1 MTKCVDCLY
10 YNEDKETGFGTCT
23 CTKFEDMPCE
33 VGNEVI
39 EDGKLTIITHV
50 KDTKEV
56 ILETVL
62 DMVDVDDDDEVNSE
76 IIEYMAAVYGAKEI
90 SLIDNPQYQKYQDY
104 NGMFFR
110 NKDNYFEVTFD
121 IDNRNNCHVF
131 VGNF

>member
-1 MTKCVDCLY
+1 MENNL
-10 YNEDKETGFGTCT
+10 N
-23 CTKFEDMPCE
+23 
-33 VGNEVI
+33 
-39 EDGKLTIITHV
+39 IIVHV

-62 DMVDVDDDDEVNSE
+62 DAVNVNNDDAVNNEV
-76 IIEYMAAVYGAKEI
+76 IEYMGAVYGAKEI

-104 NGMFFR
+104 NGMFFV

-121 IDNRNNCHVF
+121 IDNRNDCHVF

>member
-1 MTKCVDCLY
+1 MKSNL
-10 YNEDKETGFGTCT
+10 N
-23 CTKFEDMPCE
+23 
-33 VGNEVI
+33 
-39 EDGKLTIITHV
+39 IIVHV

-62 DMVDVDDDDEVNSE
+62 DAVNVDDDDAVNNEVV
-76 IIEYMAAVYGAKEI
+76 EYMGAVYGAKEV

-104 NGMFFR
+104 NGMFFV

-121 IDNRNNCHVF
+121 IENLNNCHVF

>member
-1 MTKCVDCLY
+1 MESNL
-10 YNEDKETGFGTCT
+10 N
-23 CTKFEDMPCE
+23 
-33 VGNEVI
+33 
-39 EDGKLTIITHV
+39 IIVHV

-62 DMVDVDDDDEVNSE
+62 DAVNVNNDDAVNNEV
-76 IIEYMAAVYGAKEI
+76 IEYMGAVYGAKEI

-104 NGMFFR
+104 NGMFFV

-121 IDNRNNCHVF
+121 IDNRNDCHVF